1 MRAHDSTH
9 ASLAHTRLE
18 QATTGHKQVGVKVEQ
33 DSRASV
39 ELAHAV
45 VLVLRARHLD
55 DVAVVVDEL
64 GLLAWL
70 GLGLGLELG
79 LGLGL
84 GLLRVRV
91 RVRVT

>member
-1 MRAHDSTH
+1 MRVHDSTH
-9 ASLAHTRLE
+9 ASLAHTRLG
-18 QATTGHKQVGVKVEQ
+18 QATTGHKQMGVKGEQ
-33 DSRASV
+33 HSRASV

-64 GLLAWL
+64 GLLAL
-70 GLGLGLELG
+70 DELLVELDEHLVRGIGLG

-84 GLLRVRV
+84 G
-91 RVRVT
+91 